1 MSRVRTRPTRDDT
14 REKLFEAAARVFE
27 EQGIGGASIEA
38 IAAAAG
44 FTRGAFYS
52 NFKSKD
58 ELIIAMLEDHV
69 EQSIRRNLDLLA
81 RHKNLADFID
91 ALKTMDRSRQDPLGR
106 SPLLHMEMILFVARA
121 EKRRPELAKRLRAR
135 RKLITDIVETT
146 LKNSGRNG
154 SLNPT
159 WTGAILLALEDGF
172 RLHRLIDPETTPAD
186 SFLRAIGDLQRA
198 IGIRRPDERCD
209 SGRFS
214 AALAPACALCNWPGD
229 RAHLARATPC
239 QIAKRGQRADGDADR
254 KGDGVIAG
262 EVVQQA
268 GDPGTRGAAG
278 ERRQHDGAEDAA
290 VMLALKDL
298 QHHRAHDRGQAVAER
313 ALRQAS

>member
-52 NFKSKD
+52 NFTSKD

-81 RHKNLADFID
+81 RHENIAGFIE

-135 RKLITDIVETT
+135 RQLITDIVETT
-146 LKNSGRNG
+146 LKKSGRNAT
-154 SLNPT
+154 LNPA

-198 IGIRRPDERCD
+198 VGVA
-209 SGRFS
+209 S
-214 AALAPACALCNWPGD
+214 A
-229 RAHLARATPC
+229 
-239 QIAKRGQRADGDADR
+239 
-254 KGDGVIAG
+254 
-262 EVVQQA
+262 
-268 GDPGTRGAAG
+268 
-278 ERRQHDGAEDAA
+278 
-290 VMLALKDL
+290 
-298 QHHRAHDRGQAVAER
+298 
-313 ALRQAS
+313 

>member
-14 REKLFEAAARVFE
+14 CEKLFEAAARVFE

-52 NFKSKD
+52 NFNSKD

-69 EQSIRRNLDLLA
+69 EQSMRRNLDLLA
-81 RHKNLADFID
+81 RHKNIEDFIE

-121 EKRRPELAKRLRAR
+121 EKRRPDLAKRLRAR
-135 RKLITDIVETT
+135 RKLIVDVVETT
-146 LKNSGRNG
+146 AKNSGGKG

-159 WTGAILLALEDGF
+159 WTAAIVLALEDGF

-198 IGIRRPDERCD
+198 MGI
-209 SGRFS
+209 SS
-214 AALAPACALCNWPGD
+214 
-229 RAHLARATPC
+229 
-239 QIAKRGQRADGDADR
+239 
-254 KGDGVIAG
+254 V
-262 EVVQQA
+262 
-268 GDPGTRGAAG
+268 
-278 ERRQHDGAEDAA
+278 
-290 VMLALKDL
+290 
-298 QHHRAHDRGQAVAER
+298 
-313 ALRQAS
+313 

>member
-14 REKLFEAAARVFE
+14 REKLFDAAARVFE

-44 FTRGAFYS
+44 FSRGAFYS
-52 NFKSKD
+52 NFESKD

-69 EQSIRRNLDLLA
+69 EQSIKRNLDLLA
-81 RHKNLADFID
+81 KHKNLADFID

-135 RKLITDIVETT
+135 RKLVTDIVEIT
-146 LKNSGRNG
+146 LKKSGKNP

-159 WTGAILLALEDGF
+159 WTAAIVLALEDGF

-198 IGIRRPDERCD
+198 MGV
-209 SGRFS
+209 SG
-214 AALAPACALCNWPGD
+214 
-229 RAHLARATPC
+229 
-239 QIAKRGQRADGDADR
+239 
-254 KGDGVIAG
+254 
-262 EVVQQA
+262 
-268 GDPGTRGAAG
+268 
-278 ERRQHDGAEDAA
+278 
-290 VMLALKDL
+290 
-298 QHHRAHDRGQAVAER
+298 
-313 ALRQAS
+313 

>member
-14 REKLFEAAARVFE
+14 CEKLFEAAARVFE

-69 EQSIRRNLDLLA
+69 AQSIRRNLDLLA
-81 RHKNLADFID
+81 KHQTLPDFLN
-91 ALKTMDRSRQDPLGR
+91 ALRTMDRSKQDPLGR

-135 RKLITDIVETT
+135 RKMVADIVETT
-146 LKNSGRNG
+146 MRNNG
-154 SLNPT
+154 KTARNPA
-159 WTGAILLALEDGF
+159 WAAAIVLALEDGF

-186 SFLRAIGDLQRA
+186 SFLRAIDDLQKA
-198 IGIRRPDERCD
+198 MGII
-209 SGRFS
+209 S
-214 AALAPACALCNWPGD
+214 A
-229 RAHLARATPC
+229 
-239 QIAKRGQRADGDADR
+239 
-254 KGDGVIAG
+254 
-262 EVVQQA
+262 
-268 GDPGTRGAAG
+268 
-278 ERRQHDGAEDAA
+278 
-290 VMLALKDL
+290 
-298 QHHRAHDRGQAVAER
+298 
-313 ALRQAS
+313 

>member
-69 EQSIRRNLDLLA
+69 EQSIRRHLDLLA

-91 ALKTMDRSRQDPLGR
+91 ALKTMDRSQQDPLGR

-121 EKRRPELAKRLRAR
+121 EKRRPELAKRLRAAAKTDR
-135 RKLITDIVETT
+135 RYRRDHVE
-146 LKNSGRNG
+146 
-154 SLNPT
+154 
-159 WTGAILLALEDGF
+159 E
-172 RLHRLIDPETTPAD
+172 
-186 SFLRAIGDLQRA
+186 QRQ
-198 IGIRRPDERCD
+198 E
-209 SGRFS
+209 SS
-214 AALAPACALCNWPGD
+214 AEPG
-229 RAHLARATPC
+229 L
-239 QIAKRGQRADGDADR
+239 
-254 KGDGVIAG
+254 
-262 EVVQQA
+262 
-268 GDPGTRGAAG
+268 
-278 ERRQHDGAEDAA
+278 DGA
-290 VMLALKDL
+290 
-298 QHHRAHDRGQAVAER
+298 RSCSRWR
-313 ALRQAS
+313 TASACTA

>member
-44 FTRGAFYS
+44 LTRGAFYS

-81 RHKNLADFID
+81 RHKSLSDFID

-106 SPLLHMEMILFVARA
+106 SPLLHMEMILYVARA
-121 EKRRPELAKRLRAR
+121 EKRRPDLAKRLRAR

-146 LKNSGRNG
+146 SKNSGQNV

-198 IGIRRPDERCD
+198 IGI
-209 SGRFS
+209 S
-214 AALAPACALCNWPGD
+214 PA
-229 RAHLARATPC
+229 
-239 QIAKRGQRADGDADR
+239 
-254 KGDGVIAG
+254 
-262 EVVQQA
+262 
-268 GDPGTRGAAG
+268 
-278 ERRQHDGAEDAA
+278 
-290 VMLALKDL
+290 
-298 QHHRAHDRGQAVAER
+298 
-313 ALRQAS
+313 